1 MLSAQCSPIRGI
13 RKTMKPLTDE
23 QRLNLNG
30 EFLGVTSMAAYS
42 APWYLQVLLLILVGA
57 LFYVKVVQ
65 DSKSFRQILTDL
77 TDDEDDQYLELL
89 SELNRLFFGFTVARK
104 NVLVYWIG
112 FLIFL
117 ISLAYALIQT
127 LAHLLY

>member
-1 MLSAQCSPIRGI
+1 M
-13 RKTMKPLTDE
+13 TDE

-57 LFYVKVVQ
+57 LFYVKVAQ
-65 DSKSFRQILTDL
+65 DSKHFQQILADL
-77 TDDEDDQYLELL
+77 TDDEDDDYTALL
-89 SELNRLFFGFTVARK
+89 NELNRLFFGFTVARK

-117 ISLAYALIQT
+117 ITFVYAVIQT
-127 LAHLLY
+127 TAHLF

>member
-1 MLSAQCSPIRGI
+1 M
-13 RKTMKPLTDE
+13 TDE

-42 APWYLQVLLLILVGA
+42 APWYLQVVLLTLVGV
-57 LFYVKVVQ
+57 LFYVKVAQ
-65 DSKSFRQILTDL
+65 DSKPFQQLLTDL
-77 TDDEDDQYLELL
+77 TDEEDDDYTALL
-89 SELNRLFFGFTVARK
+89 NELNRLFFGFTVARK

-117 ISLAYALIQT
+117 ITFIYVVIETAT
-127 LAHLLY
+127 HLF

>member
-1 MLSAQCSPIRGI
+1 
-13 RKTMKPLTDE
+13 MKPMTDE

-42 APWYLQVLLLILVGA
+42 APWYLQVLLLMLVGA

-65 DSKSFRQILTDL
+65 DSKAFRQILTDL
-77 TDDEDDQYLELL
+77 TDDEDDEYLELL
-89 SELNRLFFGFTVARK
+89 SDLNRLFFGFTVARK

-127 LAHLLY
+127 LAHLFY

>member
-1 MLSAQCSPIRGI
+1 MLSAQRSPLREI
-13 RKTMKPLTDE
+13 RKTMKPMTDE

-42 APWYLQVLLLILVGA
+42 APWHLQVLMLVEV

-65 DSKSFRQILTDL
+65 DSKAFRQVLTDL
-77 TDDEDDQYLELL
+77 TDDDQYLELL
-89 SELNRLFFGFTVARK
+89 SELNRLFFGFTVSRK

-117 ISLAYALIQT
+117 ISLTYAVIHT
-127 LAHLLY
+127 ESA

>member
-1 MLSAQCSPIRGI
+1 
-13 RKTMKPLTDE
+13 MKPMTDE

-77 TDDEDDQYLELL
+77 TDDEDDEYLELL

-127 LAHLLY
+127 LAHLFY

>member
-1 MLSAQCSPIRGI
+1 M
-13 RKTMKPLTDE
+13 
-23 QRLNLNG
+23 
-30 EFLGVTSMAAYS
+30 
-42 APWYLQVLLLILVGA
+42 LVGA

-65 DSKSFRQILTDL
+65 DSKAFRQILTDL

-117 ISLAYALIQT
+117 ISLTYAVIQT
-127 LAHLLY
+127 LAHLFY

>member
-1 MLSAQCSPIRGI
+1 
-13 RKTMKPLTDE
+13 MKPLTDE

-30 EFLGVTSMAAYS
+30 NIHGVMSMAAYS
-42 APWYLQVLLLILVGA
+42 APWYLQVLLLVGA

-65 DSKSFRQILTDL
+65 DSKAFRQILTDL

-117 ISLAYALIQT
+117 ISLTYAVIQT
-127 LAHLLY
+127 LAHLFY